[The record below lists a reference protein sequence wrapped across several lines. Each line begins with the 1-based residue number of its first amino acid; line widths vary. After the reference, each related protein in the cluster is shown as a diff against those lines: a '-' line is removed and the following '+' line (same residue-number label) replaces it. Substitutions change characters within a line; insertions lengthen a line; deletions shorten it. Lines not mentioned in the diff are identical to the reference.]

1 MHTRGD
7 SSDIAVG
14 YSRRIIWLIVCL
26 TLPAWFVLGFEL
38 LGGSRYGR
46 TPIHLGSWEPLIGL
60 ALALVFITPALIAL
74 AFVIAFWKRDILRVR
89 RGQLSM
95 AFLLL
100 ALSFLISAVS
110 VLATKARANILRAAS
125 SSNTSIHDP
134 IDCTGSQLALSG
146 LSTS

>member
-7 SSDIAVG
+7 STDTPVG

-26 TLPAWFVLGFEL
+26 ILPAWFVLVFEL

-46 TPIHLGSWEPLIGL
+46 NPIHLGAWEPLIGL

-74 AFVIAFWKRDILRVR
+74 GFVIAFWKRDALRIR
-89 RGQLSM
+89 RGLLSI

-100 ALSFLISAVS
+100 ALSFLISVVS
-110 VLATKARANILRAAS
+110 VLATFGGHPVWVDGYR
-125 SSNTSIHDP
+125 
-134 IDCTGSQLALSG
+134 
-146 LSTS
+146 